1 MSSKPVSWS
10 RRVKPV
16 APVRLS
22 SRRTEAVPTFWRASP
37 TKMSTMTRRSTRDAQ
52 TAGTKTIDMQDKIKF
67 LRDDL
72 THLFDDQGI
81 DQSAYDDKV
90 KFEDPITKYSSV
102 QGYVFNIKLLRRVFA
117 PTFQLH
123 DIKQTAPHELTTRWT
138 MSMQLA
144 FNKYN
149 PLRRW
154 WDPQLLFTG
163 TSIMGINPST
173 GRFNSHVDT
182 WDAVNHQKYLSLEAV
197 RHLLG
202 QLLTFS
208 QAPKLDTPSYT
219 VLKKPSGY
227 EVREY
232 SDFVVAETQMEQASS
247 AGRQAATEQ
256 PRSSSSSSGNRNSS
270 SNSSSGEGKSAF
282 TTLAGYIFGKNDRQE
297 KMAMTMPVFSDSSGR
312 MQFFMGTG
320 KDTGSLP
327 APLDDAV
334 RCIRIPGGT
343 YAVKSFSGIAGEKQ
357 AQEQLQ
363 GLRVAMARDDL
374 QAAATDWTLARY
386 NDPSTK
392 GPFRRNEVLVS
403 VMNFD
408 LWGQGVAKSH

>member
-1 MSSKPVSWS
+1 
-10 RRVKPV
+10 
-16 APVRLS
+16 
-22 SRRTEAVPTFWRASP
+22 
-37 TKMSTMTRRSTRDAQ
+37 MSTMTRRSTQDTQ
-52 TAGTKTIDMQDKIKF
+52 TAGTKTIDMQEKKKF

-138 MSMQLA
+138 MSMQLT

-163 TSIMGINPST
+163 TSIMGVNPST

-182 WDAVNHQKYLSLEAV
+182 WDAVNNQKYLSLEAV

-256 PRSSSSSSGNRNSS
+256 PQKPSSSNSNSS
-270 SNSSSGEGKSAF
+270 SNSSSGQGKSAF
-282 TTLAGYIFGKNDRQE
+282 MTLAGYIFGKNERQE
-297 KMAMTMPVFSDSSGR
+297 KMAMTTPVFSDSSGR

-320 KDTGSLP
+320 RDTGSLP

-334 RCIRIPGGT
+334 RCIHMPGGT
-343 YAVKSFSGIAGEKQ
+343 YAVRSFSGMAGEKQ
-357 AQEQLQ
+357 AQKQLER
-363 GLRVAMARDDL
+363 LRVAMARDDL
-374 QAAATDWTLARY
+374 QGGATDWTLARY

-392 GPFRRNEVLVS
+392 GPFRRNEVLIS
-403 VMNFD
+403 VTNFD
-408 LWGQGVAKSH
+408 LWGRGVTK